1 MKKLQDKEK
10 NQTHK
15 GLDQIIDM
23 IPKKKEISVIGKS
36 KRDWNVYVT
45 DKNLEKDLSFNRKD
59 G

>member
-1 MKKLQDKEK
+1 
-10 NQTHK
+10 
-15 GLDQIIDM
+15 M